1 MSRFSV
7 FGFPASPKYGNA
19 RNTRRLLRLSRMK
32 KLRWGDFVGT
42 AALFFSVFAY
52 FRPPDPNHPVS
63 FDWVSSRIEIPL
75 WQAFLTLGVIAWA
88 TAFVVRRLER
98 RSIGMTPSCRSAT
111 VTVTPEKQSSGQ
123 VPPIPNLRPASK
135 ATKGTPAN
143 PPGLPRSARPPDMSP
158 EVARIMDRML
168 FSELCSF
175 ASTDHYRLQI
185 VEHEE
190 GSRKGLMVRISN
202 YSLKSICGYRLHVER
217 PRSFDHGHNDYRD
230 GKEFAPFDIQRNEVV
245 HASYTGQPQWLV
257 YKEASMPH
265 LVLGS
270 DNSLPLP

>member
-1 MSRFSV
+1 
-7 FGFPASPKYGNA
+7 
-19 RNTRRLLRLSRMK
+19 
-32 KLRWGDFVGT
+32 
-42 AALFFSVFAY
+42 
-52 FRPPDPNHPVS
+52 
-63 FDWVSSRIEIPL
+63 
-75 WQAFLTLGVIAWA
+75 
-88 TAFVVRRLER
+88 
-98 RSIGMTPSCRSAT
+98 
-111 VTVTPEKQSSGQ
+111 
-123 VPPIPNLRPASK
+123 
-135 ATKGTPAN
+135 
-143 PPGLPRSARPPDMSP
+143 MSP